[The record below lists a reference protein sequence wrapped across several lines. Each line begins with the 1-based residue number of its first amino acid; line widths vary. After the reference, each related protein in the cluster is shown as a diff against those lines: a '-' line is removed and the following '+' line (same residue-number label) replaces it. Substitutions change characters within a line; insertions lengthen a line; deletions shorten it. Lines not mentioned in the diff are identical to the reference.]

1 VEAVAALG
9 CEYAVTGD
17 HRVKLVLQGG
27 IEVRDLYRIASDHN
41 LQIRRLSYK
50 RDSLE
55 DIFLKAME
63 DGHGGL

>member
-1 VEAVAALG
+1 
-9 CEYAVTGD
+9 
-17 HRVKLVLQGG
+17 
-27 IEVRDLYRIASDHN
+27 